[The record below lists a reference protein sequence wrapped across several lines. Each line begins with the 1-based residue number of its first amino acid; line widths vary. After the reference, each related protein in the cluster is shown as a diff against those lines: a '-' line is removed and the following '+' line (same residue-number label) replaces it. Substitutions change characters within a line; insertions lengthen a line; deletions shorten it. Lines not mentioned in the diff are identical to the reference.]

1 MKIFKAFYDSRNF
14 SFEAYGKTQA
24 IAKAT
29 LLEGLQKHSKQ
40 YDLDA
45 DWYLYDGEDDIYFQE
60 IELNVTYRDRDTIWN
75 TTQ

>member
-29 LLEGLQKHSKQ
+29 LLEGLQKHGKQ
-40 YDLDA
+40 YDLDS
-45 DWYLYDGEDDIYFQE
+45 DWYLYDGKDDIYFQE
-60 IELNVTYRDRDTIWN
+60 IELNVTYRDRDTI
-75 TTQ
+75 